1 MVNKW
6 AGVGFVIT
14 LLVLQLYAG
23 ESSMPGARSIAASYD
38 EGLAVRYFLTG
49 TIGLYGGVAYYLKG
63 PDTAGF
69 KPLNDFAWK
78 IGGEYV
84 VRSWDKFRV
93 NAFAEWREELIQ
105 KNTDGTVSVDQ
116 NGTPQHLRYNQ
127 WNTIFRIGVR
137 PELFIND
144 HLSFD
149 YKFGLQVVNHG
160 RDFKING
167 DQSGLESRK
176 NSYTEVGVYEG
187 RLPVFGKSGSS
198 YSSSYMGTIL
208 LNIGINIYLF

>member
-1 MVNKW
+1 MVKKW
-6 AGVGFVIT
+6 PGVGFVMA
-14 LLVLQLYAG
+14 LLMLQIYAG
-23 ESSMPGARSIAASYD
+23 ESSLPGAGSLAASYD

-49 TIGLYGGVAYYLKG
+49 KIGLYGGVAYYVKG

-78 IGGEYV
+78 LGGEYV
-84 VRSWDKFRV
+84 LRSWDKFRV

-105 KNTDGTVSVDQ
+105 QNTAGTVSIDQ
-116 NGTPQHLRYNQ
+116 SGTLQHLRYNQ

-149 YKFGLQVVNHG
+149 YKFGLQFINHG
-160 RDFKING
+160 PDYQING
-167 DQSGLESRK
+167 NQSGLQSRK
-176 NSYTEVGVYEG
+176 NSYSEVGVYEG
-187 RLPVFGKSGSS
+187 RSPIFGEAGGP
-198 YSSSYMGTIL
+198 YMGSIL
-208 LNIGINIYLF
+208 FNIGINIYLF